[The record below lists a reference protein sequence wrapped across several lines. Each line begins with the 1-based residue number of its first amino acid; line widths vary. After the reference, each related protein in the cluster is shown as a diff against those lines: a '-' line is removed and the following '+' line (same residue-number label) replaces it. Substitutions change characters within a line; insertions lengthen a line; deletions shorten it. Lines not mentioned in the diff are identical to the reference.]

1 MNKKPTPGDLKVWEE
16 FTSSK
21 EKIENKDRY
30 LDQKKKSIQKVRK
43 IDFGTVDSKLLKIL
57 DKFKI

>member
-1 MNKKPTPGDLKVWEE
+1 LNKKPTPGDLKVWEE

-30 LDQKKKSIQKVRK
+30 LDQKKNLYK
-43 IDFGTVDSKLLKIL
+43 KLEKLICMDYL
-57 DKFKI
+57 